1 MLQVTSP
8 IATERLLLRPMLAR
22 DRDGLFAYQSDPE
35 VIRFLPWPLRTRE
48 ESAAHLAMR
57 MKLDRLEA
65 DDDAMV
71 LGIELD
77 GRLIGDITLFLRSI
91 ENAQAEI
98 GWVLNP
104 EFTGKGFAAEAA
116 GAVLDLA
123 FGSLGSHRVY
133 AHLDPRN
140 AGSVALCRRLGMR
153 EEAHHVESELF
164 KGEWV
169 DVGIYAILASERS
182 ALRARA

>member
-1 MLQVTSP
+1 MLQATSP
-8 IATERLLLRPMLAR
+8 IQTERLLLRPMHSG
-22 DRDGLFAYQSDPE
+22 DRDDLFAYQSIPE

-57 MKLDRLEA
+57 MKLDRLVTNN
-65 DDDAMV
+65 DAMV
-71 LGIELD
+71 LGIEFE
-77 GRLIGDITLFLRSI
+77 GRLIGDITLFLRSV

-98 GWVLNP
+98 GRVLNP

-116 GAVLDLA
+116 SAALDLA
-123 FGSLGSHRVY
+123 FGTLGSHRVY

-153 EEAHHVESELF
+153 EEAHHVEAEFF

-169 DVGIYAILASERS
+169 DVGIHAILASEWS
-182 ALRARA
+182 ARRTRA